1 MYRNT
6 KMILAVNLLHVLAL
20 MLKCCMA
27 FQTATNRYT
36 RHRPNGLSNV
46 TLENI
51 YPFYSTS
58 MSANLVDLST
68 LCPIGR
74 TEKKVYQIPPYES
87 KLTEVSYMA
96 HSTQFYKGKASV
108 IW

>member
-1 MYRNT
+1 
-6 KMILAVNLLHVLAL
+6 MILVVNLLHVLAL

-27 FQTATNRYT
+27 FRNATNRYS
-36 RHRPNGLSNV
+36 RHRPNGPNNV
-46 TLENI
+46 TLDNVN
-51 YPFYSTS
+51 PPYSTS
-58 MSANLVDLST
+58 LSANLVDSST

-74 TEKKVYQIPPYES
+74 TEKKVYQIPPYEN

-96 HSTQFYKGKASV
+96 HSTQFYKGKATV